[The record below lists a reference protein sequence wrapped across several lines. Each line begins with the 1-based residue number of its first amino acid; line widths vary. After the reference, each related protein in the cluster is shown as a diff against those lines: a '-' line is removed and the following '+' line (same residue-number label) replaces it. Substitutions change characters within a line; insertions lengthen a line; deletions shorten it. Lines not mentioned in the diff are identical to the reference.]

1 MNTDSALTR
10 KELAVV
16 LSGEAGQGINTI
28 ETLLTQVLKQQ
39 GYYVFANKEYMSR
52 IRGGCN
58 STLIRVSAKPVAS
71 YLERIDL
78 LIPLNEASLPH
89 LRARIGEDTLIAASA
104 ELLASGREAGLVED
118 RHAVEVSFDEI
129 AKAAGSRI
137 YANTAA
143 AGLVLGVLGID
154 HDLIKEFFTERFA
167 AKGEAVQQGNIDA
180 ALQGYEAGRKLVEQG
195 RLQVSIASDPQRRSD
210 LLLSGAQ
217 SVGLGAIAGGC
228 DYIGAYPMSPATGV
242 LIYLAQQAA
251 RFGIAV
257 EQVEDE
263 IAAINM
269 GIGAWFAGARAM
281 TTTSGGGFALMCEG
295 MSLAGMF
302 ESPMVVH
309 IAQRPGPATGLPT
322 RTEQGDLEL
331 AVYAGHGEY
340 PRIVLAPGSIEQ
352 AFETTRRAFDLAD
365 EFQVPVVILTD
376 QFLMDSYNNIAELP
390 LPEEAPQR
398 HIVETTADY
407 KRYALT
413 DDGLSPRGIPSY
425 GAGLVSV
432 DSDTHD
438 EAGHITED
446 LGLRVKMVEKRLKR
460 FDLIAEKSIEPE
472 LIGPAEAPNLLVAW
486 GSTLETAREALELSG
501 RSDIALLHFQQVF
514 PVPPGARELLAKAK
528 RVVDIELNAT
538 GQFAK
543 LLRLHADAQIDDMIL
558 KYDGMPYSLEEVLAA
573 IEDKFPQEA

>member
-1 MNTDSALTR
+1 MTEKRD
-10 KELAVV
+10 ELAIV
-16 LSGEAGQGINTI
+16 LSGEAGQGVNTI
-28 ETLLTQVLKQQ
+28 ENLLTHVLKQA

-58 STLIRVSAKPVAS
+58 STLIRVSKQAVAAFV
-71 YLERIDL
+71 EHIDI
-78 LIPLNEASLPH
+78 LIPLNELSLPH
-89 LRARIGEDTLIAASA
+89 LKHRITEDTLVVGPG
-104 ELLASGREAGLVED
+104 ELLAAGQEAGIVSD
-118 RHAVEVSFDEI
+118 DQCSEVSFDQI
-129 AKAAGSRI
+129 AKDAGSRL

-143 AGLVLGVLGID
+143 AGLVFGVLGVEQG
-154 HDLIKEFFTERFA
+154 LIEGFFKERFA
-167 AKGEAVQQGNIDA
+167 SKGEEVQQGNIDA
-180 ALQGYEAGRKLVEQG
+180 ALKGYSEG
-195 RLQVSIASDPQRRSD
+195 SD
-210 LLLSGAQ
+210 LVAEGKISLDLSPSEERQNDLLMSGAQ

-228 DYIGAYPMSPATGV
+228 NLIGSYPMSPATGV

-251 RFGIAV
+251 KFGIAV

-269 GIGAWFAGARAM
+269 GIGAWFAGARAL

-352 AFETTRRAFDLAD
+352 AYETTRRAFEMAD
-365 EFQVPVVILTD
+365 SLQVPVVILTD
-376 QFLMDSYNNIAELP
+376 QFLMDSYNNVAGLKA
-390 LPEEAPQR
+390 PESPPENK
-398 HIVETTADY
+398 IVETDADY

-413 DDGLSPRGIPSY
+413 ESGLSPRGIPGY
-425 GAGLVSV
+425 GKGLVSL

-446 LGLRVKMVEKRLKR
+446 LDIRNQMVEKRLAR
-460 FDLIAEKSIEPE
+460 FNLIAELSIEPD
-472 LIGPAEAPNLLVAW
+472 LYGNSDARNILVAW
-486 GSTLETAREALELSG
+486 GSTLEVAREALAKSG
-501 RSDIALLHFQQVF
+501 RDDIALLHFQQVF
-514 PVPPGARELLAKAK
+514 PIPPGAKDILAAAD
-528 RVVDIELNAT
+528 RVVSIELNAT
-538 GQFAK
+538 GQFSK
-543 LLRLHADAQIDDMIL
+543 LLKLHADARIDSQVL
-558 KYDGMPYSLEEVLAA
+558 KYDGMPYSVEQVLTVLQNEFPEEA
-573 IEDKFPQEA
+573 